1 VPGKLG
7 NCERQHRGTII
18 LSTIA
23 KRAHQLF
30 EERECKHRFELD
42 DWLAA
47 ETELRRNEFDGSS
60 SGSRFLVDCPR
71 DPDVTTILSLTAR
84 SLVVFRSRTRHAGEA
99 NSGPDVQFS
108 HLFSKEINPA
118 QADVKAA
125 DGVLHVCQ
133 RRILQLRASFAPAS
147 GISVRFMSF
156 QLAADR
162 QCRATICVHTAG
174 DFKEKGLL

>member
-1 VPGKLG
+1 MDGHTRKCLENWVIAIES
-7 NCERQHRGTII
+7 NEERHQTII

-30 EERECKHRFELD
+30 EERGCKLGFELD

-47 ETELRRNEFDGSS
+47 ETELRRNDFDGSS

-71 DPDVTTILSLTAR
+71 DPDVTTILSLAAR

-99 NSGPDVQFS
+99 NCDPDVQFF
-108 HLFSKEINPA
+108 HLFSKEIDPT

-125 DGVLHVCQ
+125 DGILHLCVPEKNP
-133 RRILQLRASFAPAS
+133 AAPS
-147 GISVRFMSF
+147 
-156 QLAADR
+156 
-162 QCRATICVHTAG
+162 
-174 DFKEKGLL
+174 